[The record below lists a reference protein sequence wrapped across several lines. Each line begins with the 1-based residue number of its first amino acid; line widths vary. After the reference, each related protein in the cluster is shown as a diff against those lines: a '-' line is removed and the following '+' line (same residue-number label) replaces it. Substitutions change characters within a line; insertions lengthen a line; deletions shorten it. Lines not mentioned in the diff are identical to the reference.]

1 MIKKVAII
9 GCFGITALVAGI
21 WWLLAKDAEENAQ
34 IQNHIV
40 QAFSDQSCTN
50 PCWESI
56 EVGVSQE
63 EDVVTFLESHD
74 IAFSIENLS
83 GNGKVYNFIPEAK
96 ADWAVSLGI
105 QSASIILYDGTVSF
119 IGFQLEL
126 CVSDVIQAYGVPEVS
141 GDTSMT
147 LLYPEKGIWF
157 LMDGPTGHIS
167 MATLITRQAINS
179 AFPKD
184 ERLSWSEIEV
194 NVSKTC
200 KD

>member
-1 MIKKVAII
+1 MIKKLAII

-21 WWLLAKDAEENAQ
+21 WWLLTKDEEENNQ
-34 IQNHIV
+34 IQNRIV
-40 QAFSDQSCTN
+40 QAFSDQSCTH

-74 IAFSIENLS
+74 IAFSIEDLS
-83 GNGKVYNFIPEAK
+83 NDSKVYNFIPEAK
-96 ADWAVSLGI
+96 ADWAVPLGI
-105 QSASIILYDGTVSF
+105 QSASIILYDGTVGF

-167 MATLITRQAINS
+167 MATLVTKQVINS

-194 NVSKTC
+194 NISTTC